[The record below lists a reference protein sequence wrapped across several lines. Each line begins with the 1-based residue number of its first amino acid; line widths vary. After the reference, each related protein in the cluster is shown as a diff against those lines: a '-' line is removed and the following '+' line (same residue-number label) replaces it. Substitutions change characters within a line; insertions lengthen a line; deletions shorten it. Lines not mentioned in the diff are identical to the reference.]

1 MRGAA
6 SVTWRFCPVV
16 HTSNGRIR
24 PDYVLIDGRPE
35 LHKEG
40 AYYIEWYRDGTRY
53 RESVGKSPSEAFAT
67 AERKVQVLRNQ
78 ALGIEIVSEQKRIG
92 ITLSEACGEFLEET
106 RQHHRPKTY
115 SQYRTALEYFRQ
127 SCREK
132 PLASVERSDVMSFM
146 GFLTDRGL
154 ARRTIWTK
162 VQVVVSMLKANGVT
176 KLIRKRDWPRY
187 TETEPEVYGNQDI
200 GTFLGQCDSWNGAL
214 FEFFWMTGFREQ
226 EVQHVTW
233 PDVDF
238 VHHVVRVKAKPKLGF
253 IPKDWEER
261 EVPMPDRL
269 YNTLLKHKAAFPANC
284 SLVFATGNGRV
295 VHNFLRQCKSVAWRA
310 GLNCGL
316 CDTGQ
321 GFCAK
326 GPYCHNWFLHKFR
339 ATFATMHLRAGVD
352 LRTVQNWM
360 GHKDLESTM
369 RYLKPARD
377 KEALDKVNATF
388 PLPRSISPLA
398 PRNASPPLR
407 GSKLTRTGPSKLER
421 WESKHCRPILSM
433 CAVQRKH
440 FLCSISILRTTLKS
454 ARPITSG
461 RNWYFWSIPTAG

>member
-1 MRGAA
+1 MMRTGKSHAGRVNLTKYVKVRGAA

-40 AYYIEWYRDGTRY
+40 AYYIEWYRDGRRY
-53 RESVGKSPSEAFAT
+53 RESVGKSPSEAFAV
-67 AERKVQVLRNQ
+67 AERKTQVLRNQ
-78 ALGIEIVSEQKRIG
+78 ALGIEIVGEQKRIG
-92 ITLSEACGEFLEET
+92 VTLSEACREFLEET

-115 SQYRTALEYFRQ
+115 SQYKTALEYFRQ

-132 PLASVERSDVMSFM
+132 PLCSVERTDVMSFM
-146 GFLTDRGL
+146 GFLFDRGL

-187 TETEPEVYGNQDI
+187 TETEPEVYTSEEI
-200 GTFLGQCDSWNGAL
+200 ETFLARCNSWKRVL
-214 FEFFWMTGFREQ
+214 FEFFWMTGFREG
-226 EVQHVTW
+226 EVMHVTW
-233 PDVDF
+233 PDIDF
-238 VHHVVRVKAKPKLGF
+238 GNHVVRVK
-253 IPKDWEER
+253 
-261 EVPMPDRL
+261 
-269 YNTLLKHKAAFPANC
+269 
-284 SLVFATGNGRV
+284 
-295 VHNFLRQCKSVAWRA
+295 AWRA

-321 GFCAK
+321 GHCAK
-326 GPYCHNWFLHKFR
+326 GAHCHNWFLHKFR

-388 PLPRSISPLA
+388 PLPRST
-398 PRNASPPLR
+398 
-407 GSKLTRTGPSKLER
+407 SKSDDA
-421 WESKHCRPILSM
+421 H
-433 CAVQRKH
+433 A
-440 FLCSISILRTTLKS
+440 
-454 ARPITSG
+454 
-461 RNWYFWSIPTAG
+461 